1 MKIQNILIIG
11 VLGMVTLHSCQD
23 DEVLD
28 LKDFPIN
35 RAEIIMQDGDNLP
48 AKLFASY
55 QSDGT
60 LALNGILA
68 RTYIYRFK
76 ASSEEI
82 KVNFT
87 PICTNIASDKVQL
100 STDNITLTPGET
112 DAVVTVSLTDDD
124 FSFAASNFK
133 SEIH

>member
-1 MKIQNILIIG
+1 
-11 VLGMVTLHSCQD
+11 MVSWQELH
-23 DEVLD
+23 
-28 LKDFPIN
+28 
-35 RAEIIMQDGDNLP
+35 
-48 AKLFASY
+48 
-55 QSDGT
+55 
-60 LALNGILA
+60 
-68 RTYIYRFK
+68 IYRFK

-133 SEIH
+133 SEIYELGVAAVAQGYNIVSEPQENKLIIEKEAYQVHSFLFKCNTSITFNRTLALVIY